1 MTHKQKIY
9 RNDLLR
15 LIHTHPK
22 YKEIKEADAWEDW
35 LYVRYAKTSSKDLS
49 IGQLGNVIARLKG
62 RVTDNGSYE
71 ERATKPQIDL
81 MKSLWEEKASKD
93 TSIEALKRFCKRVI
107 KIVPLHLEILS
118 KEQATKIIVVLRK
131 M

>member
-1 MTHKQKIY
+1 MTHKQKVY

-22 YKEIKEADAWEDW
+22 YKEIKAADAWEDW
-35 LYVRYAKTSSKDLS
+35 LHVRYAKTSSKDLS
-49 IGQLGNVIARLKG
+49 IEQLGNVIARLKG
-62 RVTDNGSYE
+62 RVADNGGYE
-71 ERATKPQIDL
+71 ERATKPQVDL
-81 MKSLWEEKASKD
+81 MKSLWEERATSDK
-93 TSIEALKRFCKRVI
+93 SIEALKRFCKRVV
-107 KIVPLHLEILS
+107 KIVPLHLEVLT